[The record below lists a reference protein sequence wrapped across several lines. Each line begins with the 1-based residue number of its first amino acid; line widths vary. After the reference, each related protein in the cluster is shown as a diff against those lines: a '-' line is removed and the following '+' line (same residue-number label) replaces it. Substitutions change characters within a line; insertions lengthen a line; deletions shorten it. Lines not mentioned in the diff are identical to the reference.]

1 MNIQISNYSE
11 HIYPTSKHN
20 FEEEITSKYETIC
33 KNNNIETI
41 ICYVYPA
48 NLNDK
53 TFGGKDKYSI
63 ERVDKSNNRVFINI
77 YITY

>member
-1 MNIQISNYSE
+1 MNIQINNYSE
-11 HIYPTSKHN
+11 HIYSNSKHN

-41 ICYVYPA
+41 ICSVYPA

-53 TFGGKDKYSI
+53 TFVGKDNYSI